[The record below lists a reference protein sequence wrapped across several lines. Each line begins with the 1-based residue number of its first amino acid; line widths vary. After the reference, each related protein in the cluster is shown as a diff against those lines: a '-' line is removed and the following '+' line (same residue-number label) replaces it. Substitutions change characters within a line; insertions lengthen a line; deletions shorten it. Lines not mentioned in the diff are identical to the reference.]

1 MDYSFFS
8 DDHVRVSLRDDEL
21 KANYANLRLMLRAM
35 DTGQE
40 SAFFDDIYFEFDSS
54 ADRWF
59 SRSDPPEGIFYSS
72 TTYEEDGTAGSYEG
86 SGAGANFRI
95 NHFAPVD
102 PSQVNGFG
110 SMDQDRYKLV
120 PLTATVASTDSY
132 WHCSCY
138 GPEECVSFDEESDPR
153 SALDLWIQSTGLDF
167 VKTDLARSQGSEDV
181 YLINTDEMCFESA
194 ELYAL
199 QEVFCCVDAIYVPV
213 WFLRL
218 GDPKVWG
225 AIDTIQNWWKHSIYW
240 NPRHHVCIKRVN
252 REFDGYEAGPPD

>member
-1 MDYSFFS
+1 MTVGFFS
-8 DDHVRVSLRDDEL
+8 DHVRVSLGEDDL
-21 KANYANLRLMLRAM
+21 KENYANIRLMMHAM
-35 DTGQE
+35 NTGEE
-40 SAFFDDIYFEFDSS
+40 SPYFKHIFFEFNSS

-59 SRSDPPEGIFYSS
+59 SRRGPPEGIFYSS

-95 NHFAPVD
+95 NHFTPID

-153 SALDLWIQSTGLDF
+153 SALDLWIQSTRLDF
-167 VKTDLARSQGSEDV
+167 VKTDLARSQGSDDV
-181 YLINTDEMCFESA
+181 YLIDTDEMCFESA
-194 ELYAL
+194 EACAL
-199 QEVFCCVDAIYVPV
+199 DEIFSTVDAIYVPV

-218 GDPKVWG
+218 GDPKVWD
-225 AIDTIQNWWKHSIYW
+225 AAETIQNWWKHDIYW
-240 NPRHHVCIKRVN
+240 NPGHSVCIKRVN
-252 REFDGYEAGPPD
+252 REFDGYEAGPSD